1 MGADP
6 SRDKEPGALRP
17 LPSVNMALLPHELRA
32 RRTRRLIVGVL
43 VGAVALGGLLF
54 WISRSL
60 IPQTWEWME
69 EALGNQD
76 AKLAADL
83 GLQEGMVLADE
94 ADGGVEEELTPEQEL
109 ALDRSRPNAR
119 YETTF
124 GGVPSFR
131 GALLNAGLEPEEC
144 TAIEQ
149 ALQHIVDFH
158 RCRPEHR
165 LIVER
170 DENADLK
177 HFEYHPS
184 ATEFVEVKR
193 GEDGVYRAEQ
203 IRVQVERTPVA
214 RAASVE
220 TSIGDGL
227 VGLGLPAGLA
237 TFFVEAFEGRINF
250 VVQARKGDVF
260 RIVVDEERVDGEFLR
275 YGRVHALEYDGQ
287 RTGKVQAFYYEP
299 SNGTGQFYDKSGRAM
314 QGGWLRTPLR
324 YDRLSSRYNPRRF
337 HPILKRTMP
346 HLGVDYAASTGTPV
360 WAAADGRVTFA
371 GRNGPNGNLIMI
383 RHTGGFETAYAHLHR
398 IRGGIRRGKLVR
410 QRDLIGFVG
419 STGRSTGPHLHFG
432 LKKYSRF
439 IDPLSELNGPGLRMA
454 GRDLPS
460 FKTMVTE
467 WQAQLGGIED
477 APEVVAGADEP
488 LVEQVDEI
496 MD

>member
-1 MGADP
+1 
-6 SRDKEPGALRP
+6 
-17 LPSVNMALLPHELRA
+17 MALLPNELRA
-32 RRTRRLIVGVL
+32 KRARRLIVGTL
-43 VGAVALGGLLF
+43 IGAVVFGALLL
-54 WISRSL
+54 WIARSV
-60 IPQTWEWME
+60 IPQTWAWME
-69 EALGNQD
+69 DVLGNQE

-83 GLQEGMVLADE
+83 GIQEGLLPPDE
-94 ADGGVEEELTPEQEL
+94 DAGVEGQLTPEQKV

-119 YETTF
+119 YETSF

-131 GALLNAGLEPEEC
+131 GALLNAGLEPDEC

-149 ALQHIVDFH
+149 ALQHIVDFR
-158 RCRPEHR
+158 RCRPEHK

-170 DENADLK
+170 DENAELK

-184 ATEFVEVKR
+184 PTEFVEVTR
-193 GEDGVYRAEQ
+193 GADGVYRAEQ
-203 IRVQVERTPVA
+203 IRVKVERRPIA

-250 VVQARKGDVF
+250 IVQARKGDVF

-275 YGRVHALEYDGQ
+275 YGRVHAVEYDGQ
-287 RTGKVQAFYYEP
+287 RTGKVQAFYFEP
-299 SNGTGQFYDKSGRAM
+299 SNEPGQFYDDSGRAM

-371 GRNGPNGNLIMI
+371 GRRGPNGNLVTI
-383 RHTGGFETAYAHLHR
+383 RHSGGFETAYAHLHR
-398 IRGGIRRGKLVR
+398 IKSGIRRGTFVK
-410 QRDLIGFVG
+410 QRELIGFVG

-432 LKKYSRF
+432 VKKFSRY
-439 IDPLSELNGPGLRMA
+439 IDPISELNGPGLRMA
-454 GRDLPS
+454 ARDLPS
-460 FKTMVTE
+460 FKTMVTD
-467 WQAQLGGIED
+467 WQAQLSGIED
-477 APEVVAGADEP
+477 APDLVAGADEP